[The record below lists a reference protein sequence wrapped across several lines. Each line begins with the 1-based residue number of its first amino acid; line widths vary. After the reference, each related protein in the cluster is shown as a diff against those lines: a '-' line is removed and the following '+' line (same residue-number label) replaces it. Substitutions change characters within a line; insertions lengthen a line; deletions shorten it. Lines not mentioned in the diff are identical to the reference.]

1 MLAAVALQHLFGSD
15 VLSGLG
21 LFGLLHDF
29 QLVEEHFA
37 YLLGGAD
44 VECLASHLVDFL
56 LNLLQTDGEVL
67 GRLLQGF
74 RVEQHSVAL
83 YIDKYGDERHLY
95 FVEQMFGTLLL
106 QFLFQ
111 HVFQFEGDVR
121 ILAGITVDIFGW
133 KVAHV
138 LLVFASRSN

>member
-44 VECLASHLVDFL
+44 VECLADFL

-121 ILAGITVDIFGW
+121 ILAGITVDIFG
-133 KVAHV
+133 
-138 LLVFASRSN
+138 